1 LISIDL
7 LESLEMVTG
16 DLKFEGKQK
25 GLSLKPDVLKNS
37 KKKIRA

>member
-1 LISIDL
+1 
-7 LESLEMVTG
+7 MVTG

-37 KKKIRA
+37 KKKDSSLAHQN